1 MNDTNEIILLVE
13 DDPDEVFLIQRAFQ
27 KADMKN
33 PLQVLRDGEEA
44 IDFLSRFGE
53 LADESLLS
61 PIPALMLLD
70 LKMPRKTGFEVLE
83 WLRQQPNLKRLIV
96 IVLTSSNQPV
106 DINHAYDLRA
116 NSYLVKP
123 ARPEALASLL
133 HRVEDYWL
141 SLNQGNVPHE
151 QSSQAKRSGEFHS

>member
-1 MNDTNEIILLVE
+1 MNSADGIILLVE
-13 DDPDEVFLIQRAFQ
+13 DDRDEVFLIQRAFQ

-44 IDFLSRFGE
+44 IDYLSRFGA
-53 LADESLLS
+53 LAGEPSHS
-61 PIPALMLLD
+61 PEPALMLLD
-70 LKMPRKTGFEVLE
+70 LKMPRKTGFEVLA
-83 WLRQQPNLKRLIV
+83 WLRQQPNLKRMIV

-123 ARPEALASLL
+123 ADFAQLIEMLKN
-133 HRVEDYWL
+133 VKNYWL
-141 SLNQGNVPHE
+141 THNQKPDTHVNFDKIT
-151 QSSQAKRSGEFHS
+151 ATA